1 MARYKES
8 VCRLCRRE
16 ETKLFLKGERC
27 FTEKCAFDRRPYPPG
42 EHGRRRRRS
51 TGFALQLREKQKA
64 KRIYGVLESQFHRY
78 YEMASKK
85 KGKTGEIL
93 LQLLERRLDNVVYRM
108 GFALSRREA
117 RQLIV
122 HGHIAVNGEKVDIP
136 SYLVDSGEVISLTE
150 RGKKVERMKE
160 AISSSFRP
168 KVPSWLEVDSEKMEG
183 KVLSLPAREDIDVP
197 LEEHL
202 IVELYSK

>member
-1 MARYKES
+1 
-8 VCRLCRRE
+8 
-16 ETKLFLKGERC
+16 
-27 FTEKCAFDRRPYPPG
+27 
-42 EHGRRRRRS
+42 
-51 TGFALQLREKQKA
+51 
-64 KRIYGVLESQFHRY
+64 
-78 YEMASKK
+78 MASKK

-93 LQLLERRLDNVVYRM
+93 LQFLERRLDNVVYRM

-136 SYLVDSGEVISLTE
+136 SYLVDPGEVITLTE
-150 RGKKVERMKE
+150 KGKKVERIKE

-183 KVLSLPAREDIDVP
+183 KVLSLPTREDIDVP

>member
-93 LQLLERRLDNVVYRM
+93 LQFLERRLDNVIYRM

-150 RGKKVERMKE
+150 RGKKVERVKE

-183 KVLSLPAREDIDVP
+183 KVLSLPTREDIDVP

>member
-1 MARYKES
+1 MARYKEA

-27 FTEKCAFDRRPYPPG
+27 FTEKCAFDRRPYPSG

-64 KRIYGVLESQFHRY
+64 KRIYGVLENQFHRY
-78 YEMASKK
+78 YEMASRK

-93 LQLLERRLDNVVYRM
+93 LQFLERRLDNVVYRM

-117 RQLIV
+117 RQLIA
-122 HGHIAVNGEKVDIP
+122 HGHITVNGRKVDIP
-136 SYLVDSGEVISLTE
+136 SYLVEPGEVISLTE
-150 RGKKVERMKE
+150 RGKKVERIKE

-168 KVPSWLEVDSEKMEG
+168 RVPSWLEVDTEKMEG
-183 KVLSLPAREDIDVP
+183 RVLALPTREDIDVP